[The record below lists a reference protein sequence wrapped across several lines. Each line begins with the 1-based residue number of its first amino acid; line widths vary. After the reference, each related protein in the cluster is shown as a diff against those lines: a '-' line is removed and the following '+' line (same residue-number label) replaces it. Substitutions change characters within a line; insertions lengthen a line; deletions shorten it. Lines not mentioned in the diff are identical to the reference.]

1 MSVEVRGNLE
11 IAMKRFKT
19 QLARSGSLQKVRE
32 RSDGYKKPGIKN
44 REAIKQGIKN
54 SRKKG
59 NAHRRSAA

>member
-1 MSVEVRGNLE
+1 
-11 IAMKRFKT
+11 MKRFKT

>member
-11 IAMKRFKT
+11 IAMIRFKT
-19 QLARSGSLQKVRE
+19 ELARSGSLQKVWE

-59 NAHRRSAA
+59 NAHRRSVA

>member
-1 MSVEVRGNLE
+1 MLKFVE
-11 IAMKRFKT
+11 IKR
-19 QLARSGSLQKVRE
+19 LRWN
-32 RSDGYKKPGIKN
+32 GYKKPGIKN